1 MEFRESLFWDTDPK
15 KIDFKKNAQY
25 VIERILDFGRDDE
38 VRWMRNF
45 YEHALI
51 KSVVDKS
58 RSLRPETKSLW
69 TLLLKNS

>member
-38 VRWMRNF
+38 VRWLHNF
-45 YEHALI
+45 YDHSLI

-58 RSLRPETKSLW
+58 RCLRPETKCLW
-69 TLLLKNS
+69 TLLLRNS